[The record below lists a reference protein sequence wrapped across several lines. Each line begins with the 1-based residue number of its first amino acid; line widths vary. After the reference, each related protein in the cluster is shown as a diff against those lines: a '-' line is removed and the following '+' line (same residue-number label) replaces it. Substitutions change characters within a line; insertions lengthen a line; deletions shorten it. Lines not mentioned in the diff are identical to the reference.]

1 MTPKKLVPPERAF
14 SLAGERTLLDR
25 YYSHLVS
32 VERRARLTVETY
44 RFEMGFFLDWLK
56 SEGLTPEHTDS
67 GDLIRYMDLRRNRD
81 GIDSRSVG
89 KAVSVLRSFYR
100 FMVEERLRPDNPAA
114 LLEGPRKTLRLPAVH
129 PRELVDEMLN
139 SVDTGTPT
147 GLRNRAL
154 FEFIYSS
161 GIRVSEAV
169 TLNLGDIFFSEGIAR
184 VLGKGSKERL
194 VVFGAEAEV
203 WLKRYVEEARP
214 VLAGG
219 RRSEALFIGRTGKR
233 LSRKGIWKNYAG
245 VTAQIGMSSRIH
257 SLRHSF
263 ATEMLSGG
271 ADLRSVQ
278 ELLGHADLTTTQI
291 YTHVDNAMLKENHR
305 RYLPKLRS
313 CPGSSG

>member
-1 MTPKKLVPPERAF
+1 
-14 SLAGERTLLDR
+14 LAGERTLLDH
-25 YYSHLVS
+25 YYSYLVS

-56 SEGLTPEHTDS
+56 SEGLTPEQVGS
-67 GDLIRYMDLRRNRD
+67 SALIRYMDLRRNRD
-81 GIDSRSVG
+81 GIDLRSIG
-89 KAVSVLRSFYR
+89 KAGSVLRSFFRY
-100 FMVEERLRPDNPAA
+100 MVAERLRSDNPAE
-114 LLEGPRKTLRLPAVH
+114 LLEGPRRTSRLPAVH

-139 SVDTGTPT
+139 SVDTGTPM
-147 GLRNRAL
+147 GLRDRAI

-169 TLNLGDIFFSEGIAR
+169 TLNMEDIFFSEGIAR
-184 VLGKGSKERL
+184 VRGKGSKERL
-194 VVFGAEAEV
+194 VVFGAEAEA
-203 WLKRYVEEARP
+203 WLRRYIEEARP
-214 VLAGG
+214 VLAGSK
-219 RRSEALFIGRTGKR
+219 RSGALFIGRTGKR

-245 VTAQIGMSSRIH
+245 ITSQIGMSSRLH

-278 ELLGHADLTTTQI
+278 ELLGHADLATTQI
-291 YTHVDNAMLKENHR
+291 YTHVDNSMLRENHR

-313 CPGSSG
+313 YSSFD

>member
-1 MTPKKLVPPERAF
+1 M
-14 SLAGERTLLDR
+14 LDR

-56 SEGLTPEHTDS
+56 SEGLTPEQADA
-67 GDLIRYMDLRRNRD
+67 GALIRYVDLRRNRD

-100 FMVEERLRPDNPAA
+100 FMVAERLRPDNPAA
-114 LLEGPRKTLRLPAVH
+114 LLEGPRRTLRLPSVH
-129 PRELVDEMLN
+129 SRELVDEMLN

-147 GLRNRAL
+147 GLRDRAL

-169 TLNLGDIFFSEGIAR
+169 ALNLGDIFFPQGIAR

-194 VVFGAEAEV
+194 VVFGNEAEA

-214 VLAGG
+214 ILAGS
-219 RRSEALFIGRTGKR
+219 RRSDALFIGRTGKR

-245 VTAQIGMSSRIH
+245 VTAQIGMSSRLH

-278 ELLGHADLTTTQI
+278 ELLGHADLATTQI
-291 YTHVDNAMLKENHR
+291 YTHVDNAMLRENHR
-305 RYLPKLRS
+305 RYLPKLRPCS
-313 CPGSSG
+313 GSPG

>member
-1 MTPKKLVPPERAF
+1 MAE
-14 SLAGERTLLDR
+14 ERTVLNR

-32 VERRARLTVETY
+32 VERRARLTAETY

-56 SEGLTPEHTDS
+56 SEGLAPEQADS
-67 GDLIRYMDLRRNRD
+67 GDLIRYVDLRRNRD
-81 GIDSRSVG
+81 GIDVRSVG

-100 FMVEERLRPDNPAA
+100 FMVAERMRADNPAE
-114 LLEGPRKTLRLPAVH
+114 LLEGPRKTLRLPSVH
-129 PRELVDEMLN
+129 PRERVDEMLN

-147 GLRNRAL
+147 GLRDRAL

-169 TLNLGDIFFSEGIAR
+169 TLNIGDIFFSKGIAR

-194 VVFGAEAEV
+194 VVFGAEAEA

-214 VLAGG
+214 ILAGG
-219 RRSEALFIGRTGKR
+219 RRNDALFIGRTGKR

-245 VTAQIGMSSRIH
+245 VTAQIGMSSRLH
-257 SLRHSF
+257 SLRHSY

-278 ELLGHADLTTTQI
+278 ELLGHADLATTQI
-291 YTHVDNAMLKENHR
+291 YTHVDNSMLRENHR
-305 RYLPKLRS
+305 RYLPKLGS
-313 CPGSSG
+313 HSGSSG

>member
-1 MTPKKLVPPERAF
+1 M
-14 SLAGERTLLDR
+14 DH

-44 RFEMGFFLDWLK
+44 RFEMSFFLEWLK
-56 SEGLTPEHTDS
+56 SEGLTPEQAEA
-67 GDLIRYMDLRRNRD
+67 GDLIRYMDLRRSRD
-81 GIDSRSVG
+81 GIDMRSVG

-100 FMVEERLRPDNPAA
+100 FMVAERLRSDNPAE
-114 LLEGPRKTLRLPAVH
+114 LLEGPRRTLRLPSVH
-129 PRELVDEMLN
+129 PRERIDEMLN

-147 GLRNRAL
+147 GLRDRAL

-169 TLNLGDIFFSEGIAR
+169 ALNLGDIFFSEGIAR

-194 VVFGAEAEV
+194 VVFGAEAEA

-219 RRSEALFIGRTGKR
+219 RRLDALFLGRTGKR

-245 VTAQIGMSSRIH
+245 VTSQVGMSSQLH
-257 SLRHSF
+257 TLRHSF

-278 ELLGHADLTTTQI
+278 ELLGHADLVTTQI
-291 YTHVDNAMLKENHR
+291 YTHVDNSMLRENHR

-313 CPGSSG
+313 CTDSPG

>member
-1 MTPKKLVPPERAF
+1 MAQ
-14 SLAGERTLLDR
+14 ERTLLDQ

-32 VERRARLTVETY
+32 IERRARLTAETY
-44 RFEMGFFLDWLK
+44 RFEICFFLDWLK
-56 SEGLTPEHTDS
+56 NENLGPEQADS
-67 GDLIRYMDLRRNRD
+67 RDLIRYLDLRKSRD

-100 FMVEERLRPDNPAA
+100 FMAAERLRPDNPAA
-114 LLEGPRKTLRLPAVH
+114 LLEGPRRTMRLPAVH
-129 PRELVDEMLN
+129 SRELVDTMLN

-147 GLRNRAL
+147 GLRDRAL

-161 GIRVSEAV
+161 GLRVSEAV
-169 TLNLGDIFFSEGIAR
+169 TLNLGDIFFAEGIAR
-184 VLGKGSKERL
+184 VLGKGNKERL

-214 VLAGG
+214 ILAKG
-219 RRSEALFIGRTGKR
+219 RQNAALFISRTGKR

-245 VTAQIGMSSRIH
+245 ITAQIGMSSRIH

-263 ATEMLSGG
+263 ATELLSGG

-278 ELLGHADLTTTQI
+278 ELLGHADLATTQI
-291 YTHVDNAMLKENHR
+291 YTHVDNSLLRDSHQ
-305 RYLPKLRS
+305 RYLPKLRDYS
-313 CPGSSG
+313 GSSL